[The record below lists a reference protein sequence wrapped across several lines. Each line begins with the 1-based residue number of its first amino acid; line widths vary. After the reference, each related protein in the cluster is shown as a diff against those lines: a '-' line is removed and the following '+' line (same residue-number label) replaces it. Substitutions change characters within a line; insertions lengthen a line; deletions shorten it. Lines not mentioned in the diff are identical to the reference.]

1 MKTDIL
7 SVYTSVYLLLTK
19 HAFNSFLRFFLFT
32 DVQAIAEPPRSELPI
47 FRGFVVRVD
56 SGASGHLHGGVV
68 SNHGQRLCRQNALHG
83 SGQTQFQR
91 IRRQTRFVKK
101 ASELQNERTISNEG
115 GKGKLGLVLL
125 LK

>member
-56 SGASGHLHGGVV
+56 SGASGHMHGGVV
-68 SNHGQRLCRQNALHG
+68 SNYGQRLCRQNALHG
-83 SGQTQFQR
+83 SSQTQFQR
-91 IRRQTRFVKK
+91 IRRQKRFVRRVN
-101 ASELQNERTISNEG
+101 ARMNEP
-115 GKGKLGLVLL
+115 LVMNH
-125 LK
+125 